1 MRQLIDLWRHM
12 RIFPFDSY
20 AITVRCSSAH
30 LTRLLIT
37 EMSEQFARYL
47 IEGKAAVRLIKVSI
61 NKQFDLES
69 EINK

>member
-1 MRQLIDLWRHM
+1 MQLQCVVLA
-12 RIFPFDSY
+12 P
-20 AITVRCSSAH
+20 H
-30 LTRLLIT
+30 LAPPLIT

>member
-1 MRQLIDLWRHM
+1 MQLLCVDLT
-12 RIFPFDSY
+12 PPY
-20 AITVRCSSAH
+20 LLH
-30 LTRLLIT
+30 LSIT

-61 NKQFDLES
+61 NKQFDVES

>member
-1 MRQLIDLWRHM
+1 MQLLC
-12 RIFPFDSY
+12 
-20 AITVRCSSAH
+20 VV
-30 LTRLLIT
+30 LTPPLPQFMPLSIT

-61 NKQFDLES
+61 NKQFDVES

>member
-1 MRQLIDLWRHM
+1 M

-20 AITVRCSSAH
+20 AITVRCPNPPP
-30 LTRLLIT
+30 RLPLIT